1 MAATAQAGVSIPTFQ
16 PDEIRHRRNIAAW
29 SQWVNQGHL
38 QNTGSVTL
46 AAGAG
51 TTVVIEDRCGAMTF
65 IGFMPLTANALSA
78 GPTVRVSSQSVGG
91 FTITHANSAAADKT
105 FRYCILG

>member
-1 MAATAQAGVSIPTFQ
+1 MSSTAQAGVSVPTFQ
-16 PDEIRHRRNIAAW
+16 PDEIRHRRNIASW

-46 AAGAG
+46 AANAAS
-51 TTVVIEDRCGAMTF
+51 TVVVEDRCGAMTF
-65 IGFMPLTANALSA
+65 LGFMPLTANALSA
-78 GPTVRVSSQSVGG
+78 GPTVWVSSQSAGG
-91 FTITHANSAAADKT
+91 FTITHANTASVDKS

>member
-1 MAATAQAGVSIPTFQ
+1 MAATAQAGVSVPIFQ
-16 PDEIRHRRNIAAW
+16 PDEIRHRRNIASW
-29 SQWVNQGHL
+29 SQWINQGHL

-46 AAGAG
+46 AAGAAS
-51 TTVVIEDRCGAMTF
+51 TAVLEDRCGAQTF

-78 GPTVRVSSQSVGG
+78 GPTVWVSSQSVGG
-91 FTITHANSAAADKT
+91 FTITHANSASVDKS